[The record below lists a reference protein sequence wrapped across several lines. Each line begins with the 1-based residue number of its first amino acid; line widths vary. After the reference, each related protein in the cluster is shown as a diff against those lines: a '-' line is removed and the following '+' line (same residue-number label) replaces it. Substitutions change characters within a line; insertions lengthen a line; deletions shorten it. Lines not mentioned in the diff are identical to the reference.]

1 MTNVLALP
9 PGTELVGDFRI
20 ERVLGAGGFG
30 MTYLAEEIALARKVT
45 IKEYFPTDYA
55 ARAEGL
61 AAVPRDDDSKADF
74 QWGLDRFID
83 EAQTLAR
90 FDHPNIVKV
99 FRYFKTNGTA
109 YMVLSFEEG
118 KSIKQWLRDLGRAPR
133 QREIDDVLKPLLE
146 ALEVI
151 HAADFLHRDIAPDN
165 IMIRSDGSPVLIDF
179 GSARGDVAKHSR
191 TMSALVKPGYS
202 PYEQYAESGA
212 RQGPWTDIYALGA
225 TLYHM
230 IAGKR
235 PADAPSRVVK
245 DELPPARESA
255 LAAYRQR
262 FLSAVD
268 RAVELDPE
276 RRPQTVAAWR
286 GDLLAPDP
294 VKAGWLA
301 RATGRAGDHDPA
313 AKAQSAHS
321 GAMPLPDAPAAEGAL
336 LDYID
341 VLKVGAAPAASAA
354 AEPAPAAITTKPNSK
369 PSAAPT
375 AAEKLPVPALRPAPQ
390 KERPARPRPARTAAA
405 KAWRSFAIK
414 FAIGAAIAGAAI
426 WFKDRIPGQT
436 AGNSPGTQAGSG
448 GTRDNAGSFG
458 AARVAARVAAPA
470 QVPLAQAPPAQPR
483 ISMLTGHR
491 GGATAVVFT
500 QDGQSIVTTGAD
512 GTLKVWN
519 AATGASQRTVSLDEG
534 TATAL
539 AVHGR
544 RAATGHADG
553 RIALWDIDSGA
564 RLARLKRSDA
574 AITSIAFTRDG
585 EKLLAAGQDS
595 VLSIWEANTGQ
606 SNEPQTPAD
615 VIEAHDGAVSA
626 TAYASRGPYIATG
639 GADRTVRLWRAGDTS
654 LVRTYRGHKEAITSL
669 AFSPDGRYVAAAAL
683 DGRIRVW
690 STSSSSLYRLNSS
703 HKGAIGGLAFSP
715 AGDMIASAGRDGS
728 VQVWQLRQGRQVQAL
743 AEQGTPA
750 RALAFA
756 PDGRRAAVAGDDGGV
771 RFWEIAPPTRQ
782 QR

>member
-9 PGTELVGDFRI
+9 PGTELVSDFRI

-30 MTYLAEEIALARKVT
+30 MTYLADEIALARKVT

-55 ARAEGL
+55 ARADGL
-61 AAVPRDDDSKADF
+61 SAVPRDDDSTADF

-118 KSIKQWLRDLGRAPR
+118 KSLKQWLRDLGRAPR
-133 QREIDDVLKPLLE
+133 QREIDDILKPLLE

-235 PADAPSRVVK
+235 PTDAPSRVVK

-268 RAVELDPE
+268 RAVQLDPE

-286 GDLLAPDP
+286 GDLFAPDP

-301 RATGRAGDHDPA
+301 RATGRAGEQDPA
-313 AKAQSAHS
+313 AKAQPAPA
-321 GAMPLPDAPAAEGAL
+321 GTMPLPDAPAAEGAL

-341 VLKVGAAPAASAA
+341 VLKVGAAPAAAV
-354 AEPAPAAITTKPNSK
+354 AEPAPAPATTKPNSK
-369 PSAAPT
+369 PSAAP
-375 AAEKLPVPALRPAPQ
+375 AVAEKLPVPVPQ

-414 FAIGAAIAGAAI
+414 FAIGAAIAGGAI
-426 WFKDRIPGQT
+426 ALKDRMPGQT
-436 AGNSPGTQAGSG
+436 PGSQAGSG
-448 GTRDNAGSFG
+448 GTRDNAGSFS
-458 AARVAARVAAPA
+458 AARVATPAPR
-470 QVPLAQAPPAQPR
+470 PPAQGGPTQAR
-483 ISMLTGHR
+483 VSMLTGHR
-491 GGATAVVFT
+491 GGAAEVAFT
-500 QDGQSIVTTGAD
+500 EDGQSIVTTGAD
-512 GTLKVWN
+512 RSLKIWN
-519 AATGASQRTVSLDEG
+519 AATGANQRTISLDEG
-534 TATAL
+534 SATAL
-539 AVHGR
+539 AVYGR
-544 RAATGHADG
+544 RAAT
-553 RIALWDIDSGA
+553 
-564 RLARLKRSDA
+564 
-574 AITSIAFTRDG
+574 
-585 EKLLAAGQDS
+585 Q
-595 VLSIWEANTGQ
+595 
-606 SNEPQTPAD
+606 
-615 VIEAHDGAVSA
+615 
-626 TAYASRGPYIATG
+626 
-639 GADRTVRLWRAGDTS
+639 GDCMN
-654 LVRTYRGHKEAITSL
+654 L
-669 AFSPDGRYVAAAAL
+669 
-683 DGRIRVW
+683 
-690 STSSSSLYRLNSS
+690 
-703 HKGAIGGLAFSP
+703 
-715 AGDMIASAGRDGS
+715 
-728 VQVWQLRQGRQVQAL
+728 
-743 AEQGTPA
+743 
-750 RALAFA
+750 
-756 PDGRRAAVAGDDGGV
+756 
-771 RFWEIAPPTRQ
+771 
-782 QR
+782 